1 MVATHLQVMEQ
12 CGAVNVKN
20 VHRNFSRHAGLGQA
34 RRSVLSFGGAAAGGR
49 SCMVCGV
56 WGGSE

>member
-34 RRSVLSFGGAAAGGR
+34 RRSVLSFGECGGR
-49 SCMVCGV
+49 REVVYGLWSV
-56 WGGSE
+56 GGL